1 MAAPSH
7 LNWLVSS
14 GTKLKT
20 QDGKE
25 VELWELNHASDQKVL
40 SAWAKHFR
48 EHYCDDT
55 EIDVLLEGTP
65 HKTRGEYL
73 TALKFPDAKLKPGP
87 GIRSGDFAEILIA
100 DYLEYILGYW
110 VPRTRYEDKT
120 VRNESTKGSD
130 VIGFAF
136 RHAGQI
142 SPNDTLFIFE
152 SKAQLSGQKAK
163 TILQQA
169 IDHSAKDELRRAE
182 SLNAVKQRLLKRKDL
197 PGVAKVARFQDVAKQ
212 PYQSLAGAAALFTT
226 EVLNHAVIR
235 SSDTTKH
242 PNRAHLA
249 LLVIS
254 GPKLMDLVHHLYAR
268 AADEA

>member
-1 MAAPSH
+1 MAAPAH
-7 LNWLVSS
+7 LTWLVPT

-25 VELWELNHASDQKVL
+25 IELWEVNHAPDPKVL

-48 EHYCDDT
+48 GHYCDDA
-55 EIDVLLEGTP
+55 EIDILRQGTP
-65 HKTRGEYL
+65 HPTRGEYL
-73 TALKFPDAKLKPGP
+73 TALKFPDAKQKPGP
-87 GIRSGDFAEILIA
+87 GIRSGDFAEILVA
-100 DYLEYILGYW
+100 DYLEYVLGFW

-136 RHAGQI
+136 RHAGQV
-142 SPNDTLFIFE
+142 SPSDTLFIFE
-152 SKAQLSGQKAK
+152 SKAQLSGNKAK
-163 TILQQA
+163 TILQEA

-182 SLNAVKQRLLKRKDL
+182 SLNAVKQRLLKRGDL

-226 EVLNHAVIR
+226 EVLDHAVIR
-235 SSDTTKH
+235 SSDAAKH
-242 PNRAHLA
+242 TNRARLS

-254 GPKLMDLVHHLYAR
+254 GPKLMDLVHHLYTR